1 MHNLNFAS
9 NENFAEAR
17 KALPLLLQKNQGQSG
32 QAQNNCKRLWLK
44 NLRLKQISIFY
55 FSGPKRPLFFF
66 KKFEFSKK

>member
-32 QAQNNCKRLWLK
+32 QASEQLQKTVAEKFKVEAN
-44 NLRLKQISIFY
+44 QV
-55 FSGPKRPLFFF
+55 FFI
-66 KKFEFSKK
+66 